1 MKDAKM
7 LEGKWKV
14 ARMPELADDYLALSP
29 DPHVHLRSSTSKKLH
44 GTYEF
49 GVQSGNMNGRVE
61 RSNNGHLHF
70 IFTFEGTDEMGPV
83 HGFGT
88 ATLVEDNTLEGELRY
103 HMSDTYRFIWK
114 RIK

>member
-44 GTYEF
+44 GTYDPTLTVKINCALGSPIFYGKKIEIAK
-49 GVQSGNMNGRVE
+49 
-61 RSNNGHLHF
+61 SN
-70 IFTFEGTDEMGPV
+70 
-83 HGFGT
+83 
-88 ATLVEDNTLEGELRY
+88 DNET
-103 HMSDTYRFIWK
+103 
-114 RIK
+114 

>member
-1 MKDAKM
+1 MSTVKYYSWVK
-7 LEGKWKV
+7 LV
-14 ARMPELADDYLALSP
+14 YQLS
-29 DPHVHLRSSTSKKLH
+29 KL
-44 GTYEF
+44 GYEF